1 MPKQIAHPE
10 LNLDSQIA
18 FLRREVQQLKADREY
33 MEVRVSDVCHEIDAL
48 VAHFVT
54 LKVSKQKSE
63 SDTSGS
69 PSPDPER
76 RNSISLISL
85 DAMSEV
91 AQRHNFSKSSLS
103 ISDTVSLPGTKE
115 MGPPSCPP
123 LIRSQYSSPT
133 ARIHWKR
140 ITPLDD
146 ASRVRSTSYLRADTA
161 RNRSDSQQS
170 LPDTI
175 SKDTQA
181 RGLLIRAKSGD
192 IRAATKMTLSS
203 SSPALTCKDPTG
215 NSGQYQEGD
224 RRDSSLSQLSSKTC
238 TDL

>member
-1 MPKQIAHPE
+1 MKKQTPHPE

-18 FLRREVQQLKADREY
+18 FLRKEVQQLKADREY
-33 MEVRVSDVCHEIDAL
+33 MQVRVSDVCRDIDAL
-48 VAHFVT
+48 VAHFVAS
-54 LKVSKQKSE
+54 KVSKQKSE

-76 RNSISLISL
+76 RSSISLSSL
-85 DAMSEV
+85 DQMSRV
-91 AQRHNFSKSSLS
+91 AQRHIFSKSSLS

-115 MGPPSCPP
+115 TGPPSCPP
-123 LIRSQYSSPT
+123 FTSSQHFSPN
-133 ARIHWKR
+133 ARIHRKR
-140 ITPLDD
+140 VMPLDEV
-146 ASRVRSTSYLRADTA
+146 SRVRSTSYLKAETA

-175 SKDTQA
+175 SKDTQP
-181 RGLLIRAKSGD
+181 RGILIRAKSGD
-192 IRAATKMTLSS
+192 IRAATKMSLSS

-215 NSGQYQEGD
+215 SSGLYPEQD
-224 RRDSSLSQLSSKTC
+224 RRESILSQLSSKTC